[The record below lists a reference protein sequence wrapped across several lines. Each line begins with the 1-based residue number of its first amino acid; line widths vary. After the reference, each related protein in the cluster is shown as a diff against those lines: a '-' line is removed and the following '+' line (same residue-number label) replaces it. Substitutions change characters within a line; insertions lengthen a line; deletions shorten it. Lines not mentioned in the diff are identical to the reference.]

1 MKDNGRVCL
10 NTDQSKTSLYSV
22 IQKSQKLDEPEAC
35 AIFIEICSELADNQ
49 SNNLPPLSF
58 YPKDILIS
66 ESGKVHM
73 SPCSTNLKLHQN
85 NSSLIGSINYI
96 APETLKDD
104 SSSEK
109 SDIWSLGILLYEML
123 HGFIPFQSQTTKD
136 LLRSILKRGY
146 TVSTQIS
153 NSAKQLI
160 SSLLSVEPEQ
170 RPSLR
175 QVLKS
180 QFIQNYSQAKL
191 HQNYQVSHKTLGV
204 GHIVDLVGIVV
215 LVRFHSID
223 EEFIESELIKSCTII
238 DEYGKVIVENLA
250 KPELSAKAKEP
261 EPEAKAKTIP
271 SLPVSCLKSDKRLK
285 PALRSARSSR
295 TSSPSVRFD
304 LNIKILGFTEVPK
317 PALAKPSRPP
327 KAPAVREESKKHLPR
342 REVKRDFE
350 GIHLETA
357 ESPVCPSRRVSTPKS
372 RFLEYFRE
380 KHTK

>member
-22 IQKSQKLDEPEAC
+22 IQKSQKLEEPDSC

-66 ESGKVHM
+66 DSGKVYM
-73 SPCSTNLKLHQN
+73 SPCNINLKLQQN
-85 NSSLIGSINYI
+85 NCSLIGSINYL

-104 SSSEK
+104 SVSEK

-123 HGFIPFQSQTTKD
+123 HGFIPFQSQTSKD

-146 TVSTQIS
+146 TISTQIS

-160 SSLLSVEPEQ
+160 SSLLSIDPEQ
-170 RPSLR
+170 RPSLK

-191 HQNYQVSHKTLGV
+191 RQNFQVSHKSLGV
-204 GHIVDLVGIVV
+204 GHIVDLVGHVA
-215 LVRFHSID
+215 LVRFHSTD
-223 EEFIESELIKSCTII
+223 EEFIESDLIKSCTII
-238 DEYGKVIVENLA
+238 DEYGKLIVENLP
-250 KPELSAKAKEP
+250 KPVNLSKSKEP
-261 EPEAKAKTIP
+261 EAKTIP
-271 SLPVSCLKSDKRLK
+271 SLPISCLKSDKKLK

-304 LNIKILGFTEVPK
+304 LNIKILGINEVPK
-317 PALAKPSRPP
+317 PVIAKINRPP
-327 KAPAVREESKKHLPR
+327 KAPVVREESKKHLPR

-350 GIHLETA
+350 GIHLDTI
-357 ESPVCPSRRVSTPKS
+357 ESPVCPPRRVSTPKS